1 MRPLFFYA
9 SPLRS
14 TTLLLLPV
22 MLLLA
27 ACSGHEKKLQEIQD
41 LIKSGNKAQAEELIR
56 SELTREN
63 KDHARSIDDG
73 DLQMPQSS
81 PGARTAVWVKGET
94 KLVVLRNGKKNE
106 LNLDRKIKN
115 IQLAPGGKFALV
127 LGIKDQNCGL
137 VAVNLLE
144 REIVHEIPSCDA
156 GAAITHDG
164 QEILYTAKGGV
175 GRIHLKD
182 GEKTTEDVLLDK
194 GTFQAKF
201 PKLTNRFFIVPDA
214 QNHLYVFYGAA
225 GQYRMNLFVSGQN
238 MTTLKDGIARP
249 QVYFADP
256 EPDILKR
263 EIAKADPNPPLGL
276 VFTGSSGKYRLAPV
290 FAERVSD
297 ETMPAPTIDPIQM
310 LVSGSVFYLNGD
322 TPALYHPVLGKKNLP
337 LRATE
342 AIVVYGEDPEDQ
354 GILYLD
360 HAREMVFRREPFT
373 EWEKTLQSAA
383 DKNK

>member
-1 MRPLFFYA
+1 MRPLFL
-9 SPLRS
+9 SPI
-14 TTLLLLPV
+14 TLIGCLV
-22 MLLLA
+22 FLA
-27 ACSGHEKKLQEIQD
+27 ACSGHEKKLQEINE

-56 SELTREN
+56 TELTKEN
-63 KDHARSIDDG
+63 QDHARSIDDG

-94 KLVVLRNGKKNE
+94 RLVVLRNGKKNE

-115 IQLAPGGKFALV
+115 IQIAPGGKFGLV
-127 LGIKDQNCGL
+127 LGIKEQACGL
-137 VAVNLLE
+137 IAVNLLE
-144 REIVHEIPSCDA
+144 REVIHEIPSCDA

-182 GEKTTEDVLLDK
+182 GEKTTEDVLLEK
-194 GTFQAKF
+194 ATFQAKF

-214 QNHLYVFYGAA
+214 QNNLYVFFGAA
-225 GQYRMNLFVSGQN
+225 GQYRMHLFVSGQN

-256 EPDILKR
+256 EPDIVRR
-263 EIAKADPNPPLGL
+263 ELSKTDTTPPLGV

-290 FAERVSD
+290 HADRVSD

-310 LVSGSVFYLNGD
+310 LVSGNVFYLNGD
-322 TPALYHPVLGKKNLP
+322 TPALFHPISGKKNLP
-337 LRATE
+337 LRAIG

-354 GILYLD
+354 GLLYLS
-360 HAREMVFRREPFT
+360 HEREMMFRREPFT
-373 EWEKTLQSAA
+373 EWEKALQAAA
-383 DKNK
+383 DRNK